1 MRSRPGVAIVGA
13 GPAGL
18 VVAHLLQREAIPFVV
33 FERQA
38 LADLGRRPKA
48 GLVEYRT
55 VQLLAREGIAG
66 GVLRFTTENHR
77 SEFRTPEESVLL
89 EYAALTGGRPHY
101 IYPQHELVH
110 RLCQAVTEAGGEVRF
125 GHAVRAVTQDSSGVV
140 LSVEGPGGERSQVR
154 YQAAVGCDGSSSLV
168 SAAMTQARVNEQLLP
183 GRFVVLVAAAP
194 PLERHTIYGAHPRG
208 FAGQMRRGPAQTRY
222 YLEIPAA
229 DTVADWPGPRVRD
242 ELTVRLGIGT
252 PLDAPLGE
260 MGILDLRVRVIEPM
274 QQGLLYLA
282 GDAAHL
288 ITPAGGKG
296 MNLAIQD
303 AIELAR
309 GLIER
314 FGPRQDDTRLSAY
327 SRTRLPSIWQTQ
339 AFSNW
344 FLHVL
349 LTSLRDGTE
358 PPATVPAGFSYGLRQ
373 GWIGALQNDPLFARW
388 FAHSYA
394 GVDPDPAVLDA
405 TVRSEPKIFSRTV
418 RGVTS

>member
-1 MRSRPGVAIVGA
+1 MPGRQDIAVVGA

-38 LADLGRRPKA
+38 LAELARRPKA

-66 GVLRFTTENHR
+66 RIVQFTTENHR
-77 SEFRTPEESVLL
+77 CEFRTPDESVLL

-101 IYPQHELVH
+101 IYPQHQLVR
-110 RLCQAVTEAGGEVRF
+110 RLCETLTAAGGEVRF
-125 GHAVRAVTQDSSGVV
+125 GHAVRAVTEDSSGVV
-140 LSVEGPGGERSQVR
+140 LSVEGPDGELSQVR
-154 YQAAVGCDGSSSLV
+154 CEAAIGCDGSSSLV
-168 SAAMTQARVNEQLLP
+168 AAAMTKARVNEQLLS
-183 GRFVVLVAAAP
+183 GRFVVIVAAAP
-194 PLERHTIYGAHPRG
+194 PLEGHTVYAAHPRG

-222 YLEIPAA
+222 YLEIPAT
-229 DTVADWPGPRVRD
+229 DTAADWPEQRVSS
-242 ELTVRLGIGT
+242 ELTARLGIGR
-252 PLDAPLGE
+252 PLDVPLAE
-260 MGILDLRVRVIEPM
+260 MGILDLRVRVTEPM
-274 QQGLLYLA
+274 QQGPLFLA

-303 AIELAR
+303 GIELAH

-327 SRTRLPSIWQTQ
+327 SRTRLPSIWQTE

-349 LTSLRDGTE
+349 LTSLRDGKE
-358 PPATVPAGFSYGLRQ
+358 PSAAVPGGFSNGLRQ
-373 GWIGALQNDPLFARW
+373 GWIVALQNDPLFARW
-388 FAHSYA
+388 FAHAYA
-394 GVDPDPAVLDA
+394 GVDPD
-405 TVRSEPKIFSRTV
+405 
-418 RGVTS
+418 

>member
-1 MRSRPGVAIVGA
+1 MPGRLGVAIVGA

-18 VVAHLLQREAIPFVV
+18 VIAHLLQREGIPFVV

-38 LADLGRRPKA
+38 LAELAGRPKA

-66 GVLRFTTENHR
+66 PVVQFTTENHR

-101 IYPQHELVH
+101 IYPQHELVR
-110 RLCQAVTEAGGEVRF
+110 RLCEALTAAGGDVRF
-125 GHAVRAVTQDSSGVV
+125 GHAVRAVTADSGGVV
-140 LSVEGPGGERSQVR
+140 LSVEGPDGELSQVR
-154 YQAAVGCDGSSSLV
+154 CEAAAGCDGSSSLV
-168 SAAMTQARVNEQLLP
+168 AAAMTKAQVNEQLLP
-183 GRFVVLVAAAP
+183 GRFLVIVAAAP
-194 PLERHTIYGAHPRG
+194 PLERHTIYAAHPRG

-222 YLEIPAA
+222 YLEIPATDVA
-229 DTVADWPGPRVRD
+229 ADWPEHNIRT
-242 ELTVRLGIGT
+242 ELAARLGIGE

-260 MGILDLRVRVIEPM
+260 MGILDLRVRVVEPM
-274 QQGLLYLA
+274 QHGPLFLA

-303 AIELAR
+303 GIELAH
-309 GLIER
+309 GLVDR

-327 SRTRLPSIWQTQ
+327 TRTRLPSIWRTQ

-358 PPATVPAGFSYGLRQ
+358 SSAATPGGFSHGLRH

-388 FAHSYA
+388 FAHAYA
-394 GVDPDPAVLDA
+394 GVDPGP
-405 TVRSEPKIFSRTV
+405 
-418 RGVTS
+418 

>member
-1 MRSRPGVAIVGA
+1 MHSRPGVAIVGA

-38 LADLGRRPKA
+38 LADLARRPKA

-110 RLCQAVTEAGGEVRF
+110 RLCQALTEAGGDVRF

-140 LSVEGPGGERSQVR
+140 LSVEGPDGERSQVR
-154 YQAAVGCDGSSSLV
+154 YQAAVGCDGPSSLV
-168 SAAMTQARVNEQLLP
+168 SAAMTESRVNEQLLP

-194 PLERHTIYGAHPRG
+194 PLEPHTIYAAHPRG

-229 DTVADWPGPRVRD
+229 ETVADWPGPRVRD
-242 ELTVRLGIGT
+242 ELTVRLGIGR

-260 MGILDLRVRVIEPM
+260 TGILDLRVRVIEPM

-339 AFSNW
+339 AFSDW

-388 FAHSYA
+388 FAHAYA
-394 GVDPDPAVLDA
+394 GVDPDPPGRPFNLSGR
-405 TVRSEPKIFSRTV
+405 RSAGPA
-418 RGVTS
+418 

>member
-1 MRSRPGVAIVGA
+1 
-13 GPAGL
+13 
-18 VVAHLLQREAIPFVV
+18 
-33 FERQA
+33 
-38 LADLGRRPKA
+38 
-48 GLVEYRT
+48 
-55 VQLLAREGIAG
+55 
-66 GVLRFTTENHR
+66 
-77 SEFRTPEESVLL
+77 
-89 EYAALTGGRPHY
+89 
-101 IYPQHELVH
+101 
-110 RLCQAVTEAGGEVRF
+110 
-125 GHAVRAVTQDSSGVV
+125 
-140 LSVEGPGGERSQVR
+140 
-154 YQAAVGCDGSSSLV
+154 
-168 SAAMTQARVNEQLLP
+168 
-183 GRFVVLVAAAP
+183 
-194 PLERHTIYGAHPRG
+194 
-208 FAGQMRRGPAQTRY
+208 
-222 YLEIPAA
+222 
-229 DTVADWPGPRVRD
+229 
-242 ELTVRLGIGT
+242 
-252 PLDAPLGE
+252 
-260 MGILDLRVRVIEPM
+260 M

-418 RGVTS
+418 RGVTP